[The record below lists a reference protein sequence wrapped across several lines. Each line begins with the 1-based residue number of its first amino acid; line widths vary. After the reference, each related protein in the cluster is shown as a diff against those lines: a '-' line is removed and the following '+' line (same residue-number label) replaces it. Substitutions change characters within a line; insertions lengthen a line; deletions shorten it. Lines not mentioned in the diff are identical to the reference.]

1 METNL
6 VEFVPLAVLLPFFG
20 AGFAF
25 AFYRNQ
31 SVQKSIT
38 VGTLIITV
46 ILEIALLAEIWHTG
60 AHAVHLA
67 GWPAPFGIS
76 MVIDRFAALMLV
88 VSSIITLAVLLY
100 AVGQGAAEEK
110 NDSGPVSIFYPTY
123 LILVAGVSNAFL
135 AGDLF
140 NMYVGFEIFLT
151 ASYVLLTLGGG
162 EQRIRAGVTY
172 VVVSIISSMLFLITI
187 GLIYAATGT
196 VNLADLALRLSELEH
211 GTQLM
216 LHVLLLVAFGIKA
229 AVFPL
234 AFWLPDSYPT
244 APAPV
249 TAVFAGLLTK
259 VGIYAMIRTETLL
272 FPGERINTA
281 LMIVA
286 GLTMIVGI
294 LGALAQADIKRML
307 SFTLI
312 SHIGYLVFG
321 LALSSIVGMSAT
333 IYYVAHHIT
342 IQTTLFLVTGL
353 IERRS
358 GSSNVDRLG
367 GLAKISPVL
376 AILFFIPAMN
386 LAGIPPFSGF
396 VGKLGM
402 MQGGIA
408 ENTWITWTLVTAS
421 VVTSLLT
428 LMAVARIWAR
438 GFWRKGE
445 DAEEPDKL
453 LLSKT
458 LTHARAANKRLLP
471 MNMVAPTA
479 ALVAMSVAFTVFAGP
494 LMQFSRA
501 AAYDMYERTPYLD
514 AVLGEERVDGV
525 RDELTEFTE
534 DLLVDLDTG
543 DAGVEDHAPVRTGLE
558 PEDRENLED
567 TRHSTSGDEGEPVEG
582 GGD

>member
-1 METNL
+1 MEPNL
-6 VEFVPLAVLLPFFG
+6 IEFVPLAVLLPFFG
-20 AGFAF
+20 AAFAF

-31 SVQKSIT
+31 ATQKAIT
-38 VGTLIITV
+38 IGTLIITV
-46 ILEIALLAEIWHTG
+46 ILEIVLLAEIWHSG
-60 AHAVHLA
+60 AHAVNLA

-76 MVIDRFAALMLV
+76 MVIDRFSALMLV

-110 NDSGPVSIFYPTY
+110 NDAGPVSIFYPTY

-140 NMYVGFEIFLT
+140 NLYVGFEIFLT

-162 EQRIRAGVTY
+162 EVRIRAGVTY
-172 VVVSIISSMLFLITI
+172 VVVSILSSMLFLITI
-187 GLIYAATGT
+187 GLVYAATGT
-196 VNLADLALRLSELEH
+196 VNLADIALKVGELDH
-211 GTQLM
+211 GVQLM
-216 LHVLLLVAFGIKA
+216 LHVMLLVAFGIKA

-286 GLTMIVGI
+286 ALTMIVGI

-321 LALSSIVGMSAT
+321 LALSSIIGMAAT

-353 IERRS
+353 IERRA

-367 GLAKISPVL
+367 GLARISPVL
-376 AILFFIPAMN
+376 AVLFFIPAMN

-408 ENTWITWTLVTAS
+408 ENTWITWTLVVAS
-421 VVTSLLT
+421 VATSLLT
-428 LMAVARIWAR
+428 LLAVARIWAR
-438 GFWRKGE
+438 GFWRKAE
-445 DAEEPDKL
+445 DVENPERILVQKSLA
-453 LLSKT
+453 
-458 LTHARAANKRLLP
+458 HARAANKRLLP
-471 MNMVAPTA
+471 ATMVAPTA
-479 ALVAMSVAFTVFAGP
+479 ALVALSLAFTVLAGP
-494 LMQFSRA
+494 LMNFSRA
-501 AAYDMYERTPYLD
+501 AAQDMYERTPYLE
-514 AVLGEERVDGV
+514 AVLGEERVDSV
-525 RDELTEFTE
+525 RE
-534 DLLVDLDTG
+534 DLLEFTQGHIIDLDTG
-543 DAGVEDHAPVRTGLE
+543 DDGADEFAPVRTSLQPDMETDVKG
-558 PEDRENLED
+558 
-567 TRHSTSGDEGEPVEG
+567 STSVDEYDAAVDQG
-582 GGD
+582 GQD